1 MTMTVIILCL
11 VIVLGVLWIIISALQ
26 KAEQKRRED
35 VIRKHKE
42 EKAKEEESKN
52 RFPT

>member
-1 MTMTVIILCL
+1 MLFIIIGL
-11 VIVLGVLWIIISALQ
+11 VIVLAVLWIIISALQ
-26 KAEQKRRED
+26 KGEQKRRED